1 VNLARLFGANK
12 EYIEREIPHISQL
25 MRATAEE
32 VLECSDTVVIGNK
45 SEEFRAATAALREG
59 QKVIDLVRL
68 FDGRVSGEGY
78 EGICW

>member
-1 VNLARLFGANK
+1 
-12 EYIEREIPHISQL
+12 
-25 MRATAEE
+25 MRAGVDE
-32 VLECSDTVVIGNK
+32 VVADSDVLVVGNRA
-45 SEEFRAATAALREG
+45 EEFRQIDGRLRPG